1 MHLLPVLLFCLRIAT
16 MHCISGQREYIHLS
30 FTRIYVVCK
39 VSHSKGK
46 YIATLVLYFVS
57 PRACLRGPTLSDWT
71 WGVLVRGPF
80 HFARACTQPVAAAGS
95 YANVQK
101 RGRGGVDAQQAPGGD
116 TDAKVR

>member
-71 WGVLVRGPF
+71 WGVLVRGPSAS
-80 HFARACTQPVAAAGS
+80 HAHAHSQLLQQVATPTFR
-95 YANVQK
+95 
-101 RGRGGVDAQQAPGGD
+101 RGGGAGVDAQQAPEGD